1 MTRACP
7 CCGGIQTEAAGI
19 WSRCR
24 GCGHRW
30 RLPGETATVSYQ
42 RLIARND
49 TTSPDFRRKLRD
61 RLDTLEPL
69 LPAAGT
75 HCRVLEVGCAE
86 GHLGEAL
93 KALRPMI
100 YDGIEISRDAE
111 AAATR
116 IDTVYRQP
124 AAEVQAPAY
133 DWVLAFHVLEHIADP
148 AAELSEWR
156 RLLASG
162 GRMVLEVP
170 HESGH
175 PLVAS
180 DENPEHLH
188 QFTLPS
194 LLCLLQRAGFSAEAV
209 SSGHYESAVHPDS
222 IRVTAR
228 QRESAES
235 RQDRLVARFNE
246 KMGDRPFL
254 VYGIGGD
261 FRNYVLP
268 VLDRLPVLELLDS
281 SAEKWGAHC
290 AGHVIGQYDPARHR
304 DNPILACSI
313 RFQASILESLRE
325 QGVPDDR
332 IVTLEEVYG

>member
-1 MTRACP
+1 MNTACP
-7 CCGGIQTEAAGI
+7 CCGGIQAETADA
-19 WSRCR
+19 WLRCR

-30 RLPGETATVSYQ
+30 RAGESAPIARYQ
-42 RLIARND
+42 QLIARND
-49 TTSPDFRRKLRD
+49 TASSDFRRKLRD

-69 LPAAGT
+69 LPPAGT
-75 HCRVLEVGCAE
+75 TCRVLEAGCAE

-93 KALRPMI
+93 KALRPMV

-116 IDTVYRQP
+116 IDTVFRQP
-124 AAEVQAPAY
+124 AAEVRAPAY
-133 DWVLAFHVLEHIADP
+133 DMLLAFHVLEHIADP
-148 AAELSEWR
+148 AAELAEWR

-175 PLVAS
+175 PLVVS

-194 LLCLLQRAGFSAEAV
+194 LLCLIQRAGFEAEAV
-209 SSGHYESAVHPDS
+209 SGGHVESAVYPDS

-228 QRESAES
+228 LRESAES
-235 RQDRLVARFNE
+235 RKDRLVARF
-246 KMGDRPFL
+246 KARMGNRPFL

-268 VLDRLPVLELLDS
+268 VLDRLSVQELLDS
-281 SAEKWGAHC
+281 SAEKWGTTC
-290 AGHVIGQYDPARHR
+290 AGRTIGKYNPARHR
-304 DNPILACSI
+304 EVPILACSI
-313 RFQASILESLRE
+313 RFKASILNSLRE
-325 QGVPDDR
+325 QGIPGDQ
-332 IVTLEEVYG
+332 IVALDEIYG

>member
-1 MTRACP
+1 MTTACP
-7 CCGGIQTEAAGI
+7 CCGGIAAETAGA
-19 WSRCR
+19 WLRCR
-24 GCGHRW
+24 ACGHRW
-30 RLPGETATVSYQ
+30 RLPGKAATVSYQ

-49 TTSPDFRRKLRD
+49 TASPAFRRKLRD

-75 HCRVLEVGCAE
+75 ACRVLEIGCAE
-86 GHLGEAL
+86 GHLGQAL

-116 IDTVYRQP
+116 LDTVYRQP

-133 DWVLAFHVLEHIADP
+133 DWLLAFHVLEHIADP
-148 AAELSEWR
+148 AAELSEWQ

-175 PLVAS
+175 PLVVC

-194 LLCLLQRAGFSAEAV
+194 LLCLLQRAGFTAEAV
-209 SSGHYESAVHPDS
+209 GGGHYESAVYPDC
-222 IRVTAR
+222 IRVTACR
-228 QRESAES
+228 RESAES

-246 KMGDRPFL
+246 KMGKRPFL

-261 FRNYVLP
+261 FRNYVQP

-281 SAEKWGAHC
+281 STEKRGTRC
-290 AGHVIGQYDPARHR
+290 TGRVIGQYDPARHR
-304 DNPILACSI
+304 DAPILACSI
-313 RFQASILESLRE
+313 RFQASIRESLR
-325 QGVPDDR
+325 GLGIADDR
-332 IVTLEEVYG
+332 IVALEEIYG